1 MQRLEGVI
9 RNYEWGSTSSIPS
22 MLGCAE
28 DGKPWAELWLG
39 AHPSAPSVVGEPRTP
54 LDELIAADPAG
65 QLGPAVVDRFGS
77 LPFLFKVL
85 AAAAPLSLQAH
96 PSVLQAEAGYA
107 REDAAGV
114 PIDAPNRSFRDR
126 FHKPELI
133 CALTDFHA
141 LCGFRDPVA
150 TLDVLATIDTS
161 ALDPIRDRLAEASA
175 VDGLGPLLEHLLTLP
190 AADAA
195 ALVAPV
201 VAACGA
207 LGPDRHAD
215 VRAMAAALGERY
227 PGDAGVVTALLL
239 NLVHLK
245 PGEALFL
252 GAGNLHA
259 YLGGTGV
266 EIMANSDNVLRG
278 GLTTKH
284 IDIPTLLEVV
294 DARPIEP
301 AVQRPVAVE
310 GVAPYDTPVPEFAL
324 ERLDLDGSV
333 AVSGPAILLCTD
345 GAADVGSFSLER
357 GAAAWLP
364 AADGVVELRG
374 RGTVYRAGV
383 NL

>member
-9 RNYEWGSTSSIPS
+9 RNYDWGSTSSIPS

-39 AHPSAPSVVGEPRTP
+39 AHPSAPSVVGEPRAP

-96 PSVLQAEAGYA
+96 PSVPQAEAGYA
-107 REDAAGV
+107 REHAAGI

-161 ALDPIRDRLAEASA
+161 ALDPIRDRLAAASA

-190 AADAA
+190 AADSA

>member
-1 MQRLEGVI
+1 MQRLEGAI
-9 RNYEWGSTSSIPS
+9 RKYNWGSTSSIPS

-28 DGKPWAELWLG
+28 DGKPWAEMWLG
-39 AHPSAPSVVGEPRTP
+39 AHPSAPSVVGETRTP
-54 LDELIAADPAG
+54 LDELIAADPAA
-65 QLGPAVVDRFGS
+65 QLGTAVTDRFGS

-96 PSVLQAEAGYA
+96 PSVPQAEAGYA
-107 REDAAGV
+107 REDAAGI

-150 TLDVLATIDTS
+150 TLDVLATIDTA
-161 ALDPIRDRLAEASA
+161 ALDPIRDRLAVFSD
-175 VDGLGPLLEHLLTLP
+175 VDGLGPLLEYLLTLP
-190 AADAA
+190 ATDAA

-201 VAACGA
+201 VAACGVP
-207 LGPDRHAD
+207 GSDRHAD

-252 GAGNLHA
+252 GAGSLHA

-301 AVQRPVAVE
+301 VVQRPALVRGIAS
-310 GVAPYDTPVPEFAL
+310 YDTPVPEFL
-324 ERLDLDGSV
+324 LDRLDLDGS
-333 AVSGPAILLCTD
+333 ATVSGPAIMLCTD
-345 GAADVGSFSLER
+345 GAVDAGSFSLER

-364 AADGVVELRG
+364 AGDGIVELRG

>member
-1 MQRLEGVI
+1 MQQLEGAI
-9 RNYEWGSTSSIPS
+9 RKYDWGSTSSIPS
-22 MLGCAE
+22 LLGCAE
-28 DGKPWAELWLG
+28 DGKPWAELWFG
-39 AHPSAPSVVGEPRTP
+39 AHPSAPSVVGESRTP
-54 LDELIAADPAG
+54 LDELIAADPAA
-65 QLGPAVVDRFGS
+65 QLGTAVTDRFGS

-96 PSVLQAEAGYA
+96 PYVPQAEAGYA
-107 REDAAGV
+107 REDAAGI

-150 TLDVLATIDTS
+150 TLDVLATIDT
-161 ALDPIRDRLAEASA
+161 AVLDPIRDRLAVFSD
-175 VDGLGPLLEHLLTLP
+175 VDGLGPLLEYLLTLP
-190 AADAA
+190 ATDAA

-201 VAACGA
+201 VAACGVP
-207 LGPDRHAD
+207 GSDRHAD

-252 GAGNLHA
+252 GAGSLHA

-301 AVQRPVAVE
+301 VVQRPALVRGIAS
-310 GVAPYDTPVPEFAL
+310 YDTPVPEFL
-324 ERLDLDGSV
+324 LDRLDLDGS
-333 AVSGPAILLCTD
+333 ATVSGPAILLCTD
-345 GAADVGSFSLER
+345 GAVDAGSFSLER

-364 AADGVVELRG
+364 AGDGIVELRG
-374 RGTVYRAGV
+374 SGTVYRAGV